1 MIVAVGQMVSKT
13 DRGQRSEESGHNE
26 TDKNSLKCNS
36 GLYTTELE
44 CILNGLPWQRLAFSE
59 CF

>member
-1 MIVAVGQMVSKT
+1 MIVAVGQTVSKT

-44 CILNGLPWQRLAFSE
+44 CIL
-59 CF
+59 